1 MEITQETVAAAVN
14 SVASARGRGTLPNM
28 MAFARALKQ
37 LGVKVSLS
45 QVIDAARSADLVD
58 IADKQDF
65 RALLRSN
72 LILQKED
79 FPVFDMVFDCFWRE
93 QSYERVPMETLEIQG
108 TPSESGAEEGGD
120 EEGLEEAVAEAAAE
134 ENVPLENLEEFS
146 IPTYSP
152 QELLNSKDFSEMGV
166 EESRAIARAILLIAT
181 KIATQISRRKKI
193 GRKGSTVDPRWTMR
207 RSMKYGG
214 EIVELVLRK
223 RRIKKTKVVLLC
235 DVSGSMD
242 CYSRFLIQFMY
253 GLQNELWGV
262 ETFVFSTSLSRIT
275 HLIRTKDIGN
285 ALEKISGS
293 ILGWSG
299 GTNIGRSLHTFNRSF
314 APSMVTHRSVV
325 VIISDG
331 WDRGDVSLLEREMQ
345 DLKRRCKKIIWLNPL
360 LASDN
365 YEPLC
370 KGMQAALPYL
380 DLFLSVHNVNSLVA
394 LGRTLQKMVEL
405 RKSIFDPRSS
415 ILDHRRC

>member
-1 MEITQETVAAAVN
+1 MEITQELVAAAVN
-14 SVASARGRGTLPNM
+14 SVASARGKGTLPNL

-45 QVIDAARSADLVD
+45 QVLDASRSADLVD
-58 IADKQDF
+58 IAEKGDF
-65 RALLRSN
+65 RAVLRSN

-79 FPVFDMVFDCFWRE
+79 FPAFDMLFDSFWRE
-93 QSYERVPMETLEIQG
+93 QSYERVPMETMDIQG
-108 TPSESGAEEGGD
+108 TPTDSPSQEGGD
-120 EEGLEEAVAEAAAE
+120 EEGGLEEAAVESIPK
-134 ENVPLENLEEFS
+134 ENVPLENLDEFS
-146 IPTYSP
+146 VPTYSP
-152 QELLNSKDFSEMGV
+152 QELMNRKDFSEMGV

-193 GRKGSTVDPRWTMR
+193 GRKGSTIDPRWTMR
-207 RSMKYGG
+207 RSMRYGG
-214 EIVELVLRK
+214 EIIDLVHRK
-223 RRIKKTKVVLLC
+223 KRIKKTRVVLLC

-275 HLIRTKDIGN
+275 HLIRTKDIAN

-299 GTNIGRSLHTFNRSF
+299 GTNIGRSLHTFNRNF
-314 APSMVTHRSVV
+314 APSLVTHRTVV

-345 DLKRRCKKIIWLNPL
+345 DIKRRCKKIIWLNPL
-360 LASDN
+360 LASEN

-380 DLFLSVHNVNSLVA
+380 DLFLSVHNVNSLVT
-394 LGRTLQKMVEL
+394 LGRTLEKMVA
-405 RKSIFDPRSS
+405 
-415 ILDHRRC
+415 

>member
-1 MEITQETVAAAVN
+1 MEATPETVAAAVN
-14 SVASARGRGTLPNM
+14 NFLSVRGQGTLPNLL
-28 MAFARALKQ
+28 AFARTLKE
-37 LGVKVSLS
+37 LGVKVGLS
-45 QVIDAARSADLVD
+45 QVIDASRAVEFVD
-58 IADKQDF
+58 MADKSDF

-72 LILQKED
+72 LISQKED
-79 FPVFDMVFDCFWRE
+79 FPIFEMVFDCFWRE
-93 QSYERVPMETLEIQG
+93 QAYERIPMETLEIQG
-108 TPSESGAEEGGD
+108 TPTESGAQEGGD
-120 EEGLEEAVAEAAAE
+120 EEGLEEAIADTMTT
-134 ENVPLENLEEFS
+134 ENAPLENLDEFS
-146 IPTYSP
+146 VPTYSP
-152 QELLNSKDFSEMGV
+152 QELLNRKDFSEMGV
-166 EESRAIARAILLIAT
+166 EESRAIARAILLIAN
-181 KIATQISRRKKI
+181 KIATQISRRKKRA
-193 GRKGSTVDPRWTMR
+193 RKGNVVDPRRTMR
-207 RSMKYGG
+207 NSMKYGG
-214 EIVELVLRK
+214 EIIDLVNRK

-275 HLIRTKDIGN
+275 HLIRTKDITN

-299 GTNIGRSLHTFNRSF
+299 GTNIGRSLHTFNRNF
-314 APSMVTHRSVV
+314 APSMVTHRTVV

-345 DLKRRCKKIIWLNPL
+345 DLKRRGKKIIWLNPL

-380 DLFLSVHNVNSLVA
+380 DLFLSVHNVNSLIA
-394 LGRTLQKMVEL
+394 LGRTLQKMVA
-405 RKSIFDPRSS
+405 
-415 ILDHRRC
+415 

>member
-1 MEITQETVAAAVN
+1 MEITQELVAAAVN
-14 SVASARGRGTLPNM
+14 SVASARGKGTLPNL

-45 QVIDAARSADLVD
+45 QVIDASRSADLVD
-58 IADKQDF
+58 VAEKSDF
-65 RALLRSN
+65 RAVLRSN

-79 FPVFDMVFDCFWRE
+79 FPTFDMLFDTFWRE
-93 QSYERVPMETLEIQG
+93 QSYERVPMETMEIQG
-108 TPSESGAEEGGD
+108 TPTDSHSQEGGD
-120 EEGLEEAVAEAAAE
+120 EEGGLEDAAVESIPK
-134 ENVPLENLEEFS
+134 ENVPLENLDEFS
-146 IPTYSP
+146 VPTYSP
-152 QELLNSKDFSEMGV
+152 QELMNRKDFSEMGV

-214 EIVELVLRK
+214 EIIDLVRRK
-223 RRIKKTKVVLLC
+223 KRIKKTRVVLLC

-275 HLIRTKDIGN
+275 HLIRTKDIAN

-299 GTNIGRSLHTFNRSF
+299 GTNIGRSLHTFNRNF
-314 APSMVTHRSVV
+314 APSIVTHRTVV

-345 DLKRRCKKIIWLNPL
+345 DIKRRCKKIIWLNPL
-360 LASDN
+360 LASEN

-380 DLFLSVHNVNSLVA
+380 DLFLSVHNVNSLVT
-394 LGRTLQKMVEL
+394 LGRTLEKMVA
-405 RKSIFDPRSS
+405 
-415 ILDHRRC
+415 

>member
-1 MEITQETVAAAVN
+1 MEITPEAVAAAVGN
-14 SVASARGRGTLPNM
+14 FSSVRGQGTLPNLL
-28 MAFARALKQ
+28 AFGRALKE

-45 QVIDAARSADLVD
+45 QVLDVSRAVEFVDL
-58 IADKQDF
+58 ADKGDF
-65 RALLRSN
+65 RSLLRSN
-72 LILQKED
+72 LISQKED
-79 FPVFDMVFDCFWRE
+79 FPAFDMLFDCFWRE
-93 QSYERVPMETLEIQG
+93 QGYERVPMETLEIQG
-108 TPSESGAEEGGD
+108 TPTESGAQDGGD
-120 EEGLEEAVAEAAAE
+120 EEGLEEAVAETVAT
-134 ENVPLENLEEFS
+134 ENVPLENLDEFS
-146 IPTYSP
+146 VPTYSP
-152 QELLNSKDFSEMGV
+152 QELLNRKDFSEMGV

-181 KIATQISRRKKI
+181 KIATQISRRKKL
-193 GRKGSTVDPRWTMR
+193 GRKGNVVDPRWTLR
-207 RSMKYGG
+207 KNMKYGG
-214 EIVELVLRK
+214 EIIDLVNRK
-223 RRIKKTKVVLLC
+223 RRIKKTRVVLLC

-275 HLIRTKDIGN
+275 HLIRTKDIAN

-299 GTNIGRSLHTFNRSF
+299 GTNIGRSLHTFNRNF
-314 APSMVTHRSVV
+314 APSMVTHRTVV

-380 DLFLSVHNVNSLVA
+380 DLFLSVHNVNSLIA
-394 LGRTLQKMVEL
+394 LGRTLQKMVA
-405 RKSIFDPRSS
+405 
-415 ILDHRRC
+415 

>member
-1 MEITQETVAAAVN
+1 MDVTAETIAAAVN
-14 SVASARGRGTLPNM
+14 SVASARGKGTLPNL

-45 QVIDAARSADLVD
+45 QVLDTARAVEHVDL
-58 IADKQDF
+58 AEKTDF
-65 RALLRSN
+65 RALLRANMIS
-72 LILQKED
+72 QKED
-79 FPVFDMVFDCFWRE
+79 FPAFDMLFDCFWRE
-93 QSYERVPMETLEIQG
+93 LSYERVPMETMEIEG
-108 TPSESGAEEGGD
+108 TPTESDAPQGGD
-120 EEGLEEAVAEAAAE
+120 EEDGLDEATAETLGKE
-134 ENVPLENLEEFS
+134 DLQLENVDEFS
-146 IPTYSP
+146 VPTYSP
-152 QELLNSKDFSEMGV
+152 QELMNRKDFSEMGV

-193 GRKGSTVDPRWTMR
+193 GRKGNTVDPRWTMR

-214 EIVELVLRK
+214 EVIDLVHRK
-223 RRIKKTKVVLLC
+223 KRIKKTKVVLLC

-275 HLIRTKDIGN
+275 HLIRTKDIVN
-285 ALEKISGS
+285 ALDKISGS

-299 GTNIGRSLHTFNRSF
+299 GTNIGRSLHTFNRDF

-360 LASDN
+360 LASEN

-394 LGRTLQKMVEL
+394 LGRTLQKMVA
-405 RKSIFDPRSS
+405 
-415 ILDHRRC
+415 

>member
-1 MEITQETVAAAVN
+1 MDVTPETVSSAV
-14 SVASARGRGTLPNM
+14 SGVASARGKGTLPNV

-37 LGVKVSLS
+37 LGIKVSLS
-45 QVIDAARSADLVD
+45 QVLDASSSVELVD
-58 IADKQDF
+58 IGERADF
-65 RALLRSN
+65 RALLRAN
-72 LILQKED
+72 LVSQKED
-79 FPVFDMVFDCFWRE
+79 FPVFDMAFDCFWRE
-93 QSYERVPMETLEIQG
+93 QTYERMPMETMEIQG
-108 TPSESGAEEGGD
+108 TPTESDAPEGGD
-120 EEGLEEAVAEAAAE
+120 EEGGLEEAASEAMAN
-134 ENVPLENLEEFS
+134 ENLQLENLDEFAV
-146 IPTYSP
+146 PTYSP
-152 QELLNSKDFSEMGV
+152 QELMNRKDFSEMGV
-166 EESRAIARAILLIAT
+166 EESRAIARAIMLIAT
-181 KIATQISRRKKI
+181 KIATQISRRKKL
-193 GRKGSTVDPRWTMR
+193 GRKGNTVDPRWTMR

-214 EIVELVLRK
+214 EVIELVHRK
-223 RRIKKTKVVLLC
+223 KRIKKTRVVLLC

-275 HLIRTKDIGN
+275 HLIRTKDIVN
-285 ALEKISGS
+285 ALEKISGN

-314 APSMVTHRSVV
+314 APSMVTHRTVV

-345 DLKRRCKKIIWLNPL
+345 DLKRRAKKIIWLNPL
-360 LASDN
+360 LASEN

-380 DLFLSVHNVNSLVA
+380 DLFLSVHNVNSLVS
-394 LGRTLQKMVEL
+394 LGRTLQKMVA
-405 RKSIFDPRSS
+405 
-415 ILDHRRC
+415 

>member
-1 MEITQETVAAAVN
+1 MEVTQELVAAAVN
-14 SVASARGRGTLPNM
+14 SVASARGKGTLPNL

-45 QVIDAARSADLVD
+45 QVIDASRSADLVD
-58 IADKQDF
+58 IAEKSDF
-65 RALLRSN
+65 RAVLRSN

-79 FPVFDMVFDCFWRE
+79 FPTFDMLFDSFWRE
-93 QSYERVPMETLEIQG
+93 QSYERVPMETMEIQG
-108 TPSESGAEEGGD
+108 TPTDSHSQEGGD
-120 EEGLEEAVAEAAAE
+120 EEGGLEDAAVESIPK
-134 ENVPLENLEEFS
+134 ENVPLENLDEFS
-146 IPTYSP
+146 VPTYSP
-152 QELLNSKDFSEMGV
+152 QELMNRKDFSEMGV

-214 EIVELVLRK
+214 EIIDLVRRK
-223 RRIKKTKVVLLC
+223 KRIKKTRVVLLC

-275 HLIRTKDIGN
+275 HLIRTKDIVN
-285 ALEKISGS
+285 ALDKISGS

-299 GTNIGRSLHTFNRSF
+299 GTNIGRSLHTFNRDF
-314 APSMVTHRSVV
+314 APSMVTHRTVV

-360 LASDN
+360 LASEN

-380 DLFLSVHNVNSLVA
+380 DMFLSVHNVNSLVA
-394 LGRTLQKMVEL
+394 LGRTLQKMVA
-405 RKSIFDPRSS
+405 
-415 ILDHRRC
+415 

>member
-1 MEITQETVAAAVN
+1 MEITPEAVAAAVGQFS
-14 SVASARGRGTLPNM
+14 SVRGQGTLPNLL
-28 MAFARALKQ
+28 AFGRALKQ

-45 QVIDAARSADLVD
+45 QVIDVSRSVEFVD
-58 IADKQDF
+58 IADKADF
-65 RALLRSN
+65 HALLRSN
-72 LILQKED
+72 LISQKED
-79 FPVFDMVFDCFWRE
+79 FPVFDILFDCFWRE
-93 QSYERVPMETLEIQG
+93 QSYERVPMETVDIQG
-108 TPSESGAEEGGD
+108 TPTESGAQEGGD
-120 EEGLEEAVAEAAAE
+120 EEGLEEAVAETVAT
-134 ENVPLENLEEFS
+134 ENVPFENLDEFS
-146 IPTYSP
+146 VPTYSP
-152 QELLNSKDFSEMGV
+152 QELLNRKDFSEMGV

-181 KIATQISRRKKI
+181 KIATQISRRKKL
-193 GRKGSTVDPRWTMR
+193 GRKGNVVDPRWTMR
-207 RSMKYGG
+207 KNMKYGG
-214 EIVELVLRK
+214 EIIELVTRK
-223 RRIKKTKVVLLC
+223 RRIKKTRVVLLC

-275 HLIRTKDIGN
+275 HLIRTKDIAN

-299 GTNIGRSLHTFNRSF
+299 GTNIGRSLHTFNRNF
-314 APSMVTHRSVV
+314 APSMVTHRTVV

-360 LASDN
+360 LASEN

-380 DLFLSVHNVNSLVA
+380 DLFLSVHNVNSLIT
-394 LGRTLQKMVEL
+394 LGRTLQKMVA
-405 RKSIFDPRSS
+405 
-415 ILDHRRC
+415 

>member
-1 MEITQETVAAAVN
+1 MDVTPETVASAV
-14 SVASARGRGTLPNM
+14 SGVASARGKGTLPNV

-37 LGVKVSLS
+37 LGIKVSLS
-45 QVIDAARSADLVD
+45 QVLDASSSVEFVD
-58 IADKQDF
+58 IGERADF
-65 RALLRSN
+65 RALLRAN
-72 LILQKED
+72 LISQKED
-79 FPVFDMVFDCFWRE
+79 FPVFDMAFDCFWRE
-93 QSYERVPMETLEIQG
+93 QTYERMPMETMEIQG
-108 TPSESGAEEGGD
+108 TPTESDAPEGGD
-120 EEGLEEAVAEAAAE
+120 EEGGLEEAASESIAN
-134 ENVPLENLEEFS
+134 ENLQLENLDEFAV
-146 IPTYSP
+146 PTYSP
-152 QELLNSKDFSEMGV
+152 QELMNRKDFSEMGV
-166 EESRAIARAILLIAT
+166 EESRAIARAIMLIAT
-181 KIATQISRRKKI
+181 KIATQISRRKKL
-193 GRKGSTVDPRWTMR
+193 GRKGNTVDPRWTMR

-214 EIVELVLRK
+214 EVIELVHRK
-223 RRIKKTKVVLLC
+223 KRIKKTRVVLLC

-275 HLIRTKDIGN
+275 HLIRTKDIVN

-314 APSMVTHRSVV
+314 APSMVTHRTVV

-345 DLKRRCKKIIWLNPL
+345 DLKRRAKKIIWLNPL
-360 LASDN
+360 LASEN

-380 DLFLSVHNVNSLVA
+380 DLFLSVHNVNSLVS
-394 LGRTLQKMVEL
+394 LGRTLQKMVA
-405 RKSIFDPRSS
+405 
-415 ILDHRRC
+415 

>member
-45 QVIDAARSADLVD
+45 QVIDAARSANLVD
-58 IADKQDF
+58 IAEKQDF

-108 TPSESGAEEGGD
+108 TPTESGAEEGGD
-120 EEGLEEAVAEAAAE
+120 EEGLEEALAEAAAQ

-152 QELLNSKDFSEMGV
+152 QELLNRKDFSEMGV

-181 KIATQISRRKKI
+181 KIATQISRRKKV

-214 EIVELVLRK
+214 EIVELVQRK

-299 GTNIGRSLHTFNRSF
+299 GTNIGRSLHTFNRNF
-314 APSMVTHRSVV
+314 APSMVTHRTIV

-345 DLKRRCKKIIWLNPL
+345 DLKRRCKKIIWL
-360 LASDN
+360 
-365 YEPLC
+365 

-394 LGRTLQKMVEL
+394 LGRTLQRMVA
-405 RKSIFDPRSS
+405 
-415 ILDHRRC
+415 

>member
-1 MEITQETVAAAVN
+1 METTQETVAAAVN

-28 MAFARALKQ
+28 MAFARVLKH

-58 IADKQDF
+58 VAEKQDF

-72 LILQKED
+72 LISQKED

-120 EEGLEEAVAEAAAE
+120 EEGLEEAVAEASAQ

-152 QELLNSKDFSEMGV
+152 QELLNRKDFSEMGV

-181 KIATQISRRKKI
+181 KIATQISRRKKV
-193 GRKGSTVDPRWTMR
+193 GRKGNTVDPRWTMR
-207 RSMKYGG
+207 KSMKYGG
-214 EIVELVLRK
+214 EIVELVNRK

-285 ALEKISGS
+285 ALEKISGT

-299 GTNIGRSLHTFNRSF
+299 GTNIGRSLHTFNRNF

-345 DLKRRCKKIIWLNPL
+345 DLKRRCKKVIWLNPL

-394 LGRTLQKMVEL
+394 LGRTLQKMVA
-405 RKSIFDPRSS
+405 
-415 ILDHRRC
+415 

>member
-1 MEITQETVAAAVN
+1 
-14 SVASARGRGTLPNM
+14 L
-28 MAFARALKQ
+28 
-37 LGVKVSLS
+37 VS
-45 QVIDAARSADLVD
+45 
-58 IADKQDF
+58 
-65 RALLRSN
+65 
-72 LILQKED
+72 QKED
-79 FPVFDMVFDCFWRE
+79 FPVFDVLFDCFWRE
-93 QSYERVPMETLEIQG
+93 QSYERVPMDTLEIEG
-108 TPSESGAEEGGD
+108 TPTESEAQDGGD
-120 EEGLEEAVAEAAAE
+120 EEGLEEANAEASAE
-134 ENVPLENLEEFS
+134 ENVPLENLDEFS

-152 QELLNSKDFSEMGV
+152 QELLNRKDFSEMGI

-181 KIATQISRRKKI
+181 KIATQISRRKKL
-193 GRKGSTVDPRWTMR
+193 GRKGNVVDPRWTMR
-207 RSMKYGG
+207 KNMKYGG
-214 EIVELVLRK
+214 EIIDLVHRK
-223 RRIKKTKVVLLC
+223 RRIKKTRVVLLC

-275 HLIRTKDIGN
+275 HLIRTKDIVN

-299 GTNIGRSLHTFNRSF
+299 GTNIGRSLHTFNRNF
-314 APSMVTHRSVV
+314 APSMVTHRTVV

-360 LASDN
+360 LASEN

-380 DLFLSVHNVNSLVA
+380 DLFLSVHNVNSLIT
-394 LGRTLQKMVEL
+394 LGRTLQKMVA
-405 RKSIFDPRSS
+405 
-415 ILDHRRC
+415 

>member
-1 MEITQETVAAAVN
+1 MEITPEAVAAAVGN
-14 SVASARGRGTLPNM
+14 FSAVRGQGTLPNLL
-28 MAFARALKQ
+28 AFGRALKE

-45 QVIDAARSADLVD
+45 QVIDVSRAVEFVDL
-58 IADKQDF
+58 ADKGDF

-72 LILQKED
+72 LISQKED
-79 FPVFDMVFDCFWRE
+79 FPVFDMLFDCFWRE

-108 TPSESGAEEGGD
+108 TPTESGAQEGGD
-120 EEGLEEAVAEAAAE
+120 EEGLEEAVAETVAT
-134 ENVPLENLEEFS
+134 ENVSLENLDEFS

-152 QELLNSKDFSEMGV
+152 QELLNRKDFSEMGV

-181 KIATQISRRKKI
+181 KIATQISRRKKL
-193 GRKGSTVDPRWTMR
+193 GRKGNVVDPRWTMR
-207 RSMKYGG
+207 RNMKYGG
-214 EIVELVLRK
+214 EIIDLVNRK
-223 RRIKKTKVVLLC
+223 RRIKKTRVVLLC

-275 HLIRTKDIGN
+275 HLIRTKDIAN

-299 GTNIGRSLHTFNRSF
+299 GTNIGRSLHTFNRNF
-314 APSMVTHRSVV
+314 APSMVTHRTVV

-380 DLFLSVHNVNSLVA
+380 DLFLSVHNVNSLIA
-394 LGRTLQKMVEL
+394 LGRTLQKMVA
-405 RKSIFDPRSS
+405 
-415 ILDHRRC
+415 

>member
-14 SVASARGRGTLPNM
+14 SVASARGRGTLPNL

-45 QVIDAARSADLVD
+45 QVIDASRSADLVD
-58 IADKQDF
+58 VAEKSDF
-65 RALLRSN
+65 RAVLRSN

-79 FPVFDMVFDCFWRE
+79 FPTFDMLFDSFWRE
-93 QSYERVPMETLEIQG
+93 QSYERVPMETMEIQG
-108 TPSESGAEEGGD
+108 TPTDSHSQEGGD
-120 EEGLEEAVAEAAAE
+120 EEGGLEDAAVESIPK
-134 ENVPLENLEEFS
+134 ENVPLENLDEFS
-146 IPTYSP
+146 VPTYSP
-152 QELLNSKDFSEMGV
+152 QELMNRKDFSEMGV

-214 EIVELVLRK
+214 EIIDLVRRK
-223 RRIKKTKVVLLC
+223 KRIKKTRVVLLC

-275 HLIRTKDIGN
+275 HLIRTKDIAN

-299 GTNIGRSLHTFNRSF
+299 GTNIGRSLHTFNRNF
-314 APSMVTHRSVV
+314 APSIVTHRTVV

-345 DLKRRCKKIIWLNPL
+345 DIKRRCKKIIWLNPL
-360 LASDN
+360 LASEN

-380 DLFLSVHNVNSLVA
+380 DLFLSVHNVNSLVT
-394 LGRTLQKMVEL
+394 LGRTLEKMVA
-405 RKSIFDPRSS
+405 
-415 ILDHRRC
+415 

>member
-1 MEITQETVAAAVN
+1 MDVTAE
-14 SVASARGRGTLPNM
+14 SVATAVSNFSSVRGEGTLPNLL
-28 MAFARALKQ
+28 AFGRVLKQ
-37 LGVKVSLS
+37 LGIKVSLS
-45 QVIDAARSADLVD
+45 QVIDASRSLELVD
-58 IADKQDF
+58 IGEREDF

-72 LILQKED
+72 LISQKED
-79 FPVFDMVFDCFWRE
+79 FPVFDTVFDCFWRE
-93 QSYERVPMETLEIQG
+93 QSYERIPMETLEIQG
-108 TPSESGAEEGGD
+108 TPTEMPAQDGGD
-120 EEGLEEAVAEAAAE
+120 EEGLEEAVSETIGK

-146 IPTYSP
+146 VPTYSP
-152 QELLNSKDFSEMGV
+152 QEQLNRKDFSEMGV

-181 KIATQISRRKKI
+181 KIATQISRRKKRA
-193 GRKGSTVDPRWTMR
+193 RKGNIVDLRWTMR
-207 RSMKYGG
+207 NSMKYGG
-214 EIVELVLRK
+214 EIIDLVNRK

-275 HLIRTKDIGN
+275 HLIRTKDIAN

-299 GTNIGRSLHTFNRSF
+299 GTNIGRSLQTFNRDF
-314 APSMVTHRSVV
+314 APSMVTHRTVV

-331 WDRGDVSLLEREMQ
+331 WDRGDVSLLERQMQ
-345 DLKRRCKKIIWLNPL
+345 DLKRRGKKIIWLNPL

-394 LGRTLQKMVEL
+394 LGRTLQKLVA
-405 RKSIFDPRSS
+405 
-415 ILDHRRC
+415 

>member
-1 MEITQETVAAAVN
+1 MEITQELVAAAVN
-14 SVASARGRGTLPNM
+14 SVASARGKGTLPNL

-45 QVIDAARSADLVD
+45 QVLDASRSADLVD
-58 IADKQDF
+58 IAEKGDF
-65 RALLRSN
+65 RAVLRSN

-79 FPVFDMVFDCFWRE
+79 FPAFDMLFDSFWRE
-93 QSYERVPMETLEIQG
+93 QSYERVPMETMDIQG
-108 TPSESGAEEGGD
+108 TPAESHAQEGGD
-120 EEGLEEAVAEAAAE
+120 EEGGVEEAAVESIPKE
-134 ENVPLENLEEFS
+134 DLQLENLDEFS
-146 IPTYSP
+146 VPTYSP
-152 QELLNSKDFSEMGV
+152 QELMNRKDFSEMGV

-193 GRKGSTVDPRWTMR
+193 GRKGNTVDPRWTMR

-214 EIVELVLRK
+214 EIIDLVHRK
-223 RRIKKTKVVLLC
+223 KRIKKTRVVLLC

-275 HLIRTKDIGN
+275 HLIRTKDIGS

-299 GTNIGRSLHTFNRSF
+299 GTNIGRSLHTFNRNF
-314 APSMVTHRSVV
+314 APSMVTHRTVV

-345 DLKRRCKKIIWLNPL
+345 DIKRRCKKIIWLNPL
-360 LASDN
+360 LASEN

-380 DLFLSVHNVNSLVA
+380 DLFLSVHNVNSLVS
-394 LGRTLQKMVEL
+394 LGRTLQKMVA
-405 RKSIFDPRSS
+405 
-415 ILDHRRC
+415 

>member
-1 MEITQETVAAAVN
+1 MEVTPETVAAAVDSFS
-14 SVASARGRGTLPNM
+14 SVRGHGMLPNL

-45 QVIDAARSADLVD
+45 QVIDASRSVEFVN
-58 IADKQDF
+58 IAEKADF
-65 RALLRSN
+65 RALLRAN
-72 LILQKED
+72 LITEKED

-93 QSYERVPMETLEIQG
+93 QAYERVPMETLEIEG
-108 TPSESGAEEGGD
+108 APAESRSQDGGD
-120 EEGLEEAVAEAAAE
+120 EEGLEEAIAETMAN

-146 IPTYSP
+146 VPTYSP
-152 QELLNSKDFSEMGV
+152 QELLNRKDFSEMGV

-181 KIATQISRRKKI
+181 KIATQISRRKKRA
-193 GRKGSTVDPRWTMR
+193 RKGNVVDLRWTMR
-207 RSMKYGG
+207 SNIKYGG
-214 EIVELVLRK
+214 EIIDLVNRK

-275 HLIRTKDIGN
+275 HLIRTKDISN

-299 GTNIGRSLHTFNRSF
+299 GTNIGRSLHAFNRNF
-314 APSMVTHRSVV
+314 APSMVTHRTVV

-360 LASDN
+360 LASEN

-380 DLFLSVHNVNSLVA
+380 DLFLSVHNVNSLIA
-394 LGRTLQKMVEL
+394 LGRTLQKMVA
-405 RKSIFDPRSS
+405 
-415 ILDHRRC
+415 

>member
-1 MEITQETVAAAVN
+1 MEITPETVASAVGN
-14 SVASARGRGTLPNM
+14 FSSVRGQGTLPNLL
-28 MAFARALKQ
+28 AFGRALKQ

-45 QVIDAARSADLVD
+45 QVMDVSRAVEFVDL
-58 IADKQDF
+58 ADKGDF

-72 LILQKED
+72 LISQKED
-79 FPVFDMVFDCFWRE
+79 FPVFDMLFDCFWRE

-108 TPSESGAEEGGD
+108 TPTESGAQEGGD
-120 EEGLEEAVAEAAAE
+120 EEGLEEALAESVAT
-134 ENVPLENLEEFS
+134 ENVPLEDLDEFS

-152 QELLNSKDFSEMGV
+152 QELLNRKDFSEMGV

-181 KIATQISRRKKI
+181 KIATQISRRKKL
-193 GRKGSTVDPRWTMR
+193 GRKGNVVDPRWTMR
-207 RSMKYGG
+207 RNMKYGG
-214 EIVELVLRK
+214 EIIDLVNRK
-223 RRIKKTKVVLLC
+223 RRIKKTRVVLLC

-275 HLIRTKDIGN
+275 HLIRTKDIAN

-299 GTNIGRSLHTFNRSF
+299 GTNIGRSLHTFNRNF
-314 APSMVTHRSVV
+314 APSMVTHRTVV

-380 DLFLSVHNVNSLVA
+380 DLFLSVHNVNSLIA
-394 LGRTLQKMVEL
+394 LGRTLQKMVA
-405 RKSIFDPRSS
+405 
-415 ILDHRRC
+415 

>member
-1 MEITQETVAAAVN
+1 MDVTAETVASAVN
-14 SVASARGRGTLPNM
+14 AYSSIRGRGTLPNM

-45 QVIDAARSADLVD
+45 QVIDAGRSAELVD
-58 IADKQDF
+58 IGAKEEF
-65 RALLRSN
+65 RELLRSN
-72 LILQKED
+72 LISQKED
-79 FPVFDMVFDCFWRE
+79 FPVFDMVFDCFWCE
-93 QSYERVPMETLEIQG
+93 QSYERVPMDTLDIEG
-108 TPSESGAEEGGD
+108 TPTESKAEQQGGD
-120 EEGLEEAVAEAAAE
+120 EDGFEEAIAETTAQ
-134 ENVPLENLEEFS
+134 ENVPLDNLEELS

-152 QELLNSKDFSEMGV
+152 QELLNRKDFSEMGV
-166 EESRAIARAILLIAT
+166 DESRAIARAILLIAT
-181 KIATQISRRKKI
+181 KIATQISRRKKRA
-193 GRKGSTVDPRWTMR
+193 RKGTTVDPRWTMR

-214 EIVELVLRK
+214 ELIELVTRK

-275 HLIRTKDIGN
+275 HLIRTKDIAN

-299 GTNIGRSLHTFNRSF
+299 GTNIGRSLHTFNRDF
-314 APSMVTHRSVV
+314 APSMVTHRTVA

-380 DLFLSVHNVNSLVA
+380 DLFLSVHNVNSLIT
-394 LGRTLQKMVEL
+394 LGRTLQKMVA
-405 RKSIFDPRSS
+405 
-415 ILDHRRC
+415 

>member
-1 MEITQETVAAAVN
+1 MEITQELVAAAVN
-14 SVASARGRGTLPNM
+14 SVASARGKGTLPNL

-45 QVIDAARSADLVD
+45 QVIDASRSADLID
-58 IADKQDF
+58 IAEKSDF
-65 RALLRSN
+65 RAVLRSN

-79 FPVFDMVFDCFWRE
+79 FPTFDMLFDSFWRE
-93 QSYERVPMETLEIQG
+93 QSYERVPMETMDIQG
-108 TPSESGAEEGGD
+108 TPTDSHSQEGGD
-120 EEGLEEAVAEAAAE
+120 EEGGLEEAAVESIPK
-134 ENVPLENLEEFS
+134 ENVPLENLDEFS
-146 IPTYSP
+146 VPTYSP
-152 QELLNSKDFSEMGV
+152 QELMNRKDFSEMGV

-193 GRKGSTVDPRWTMR
+193 GRKGSTIDPRWTMR
-207 RSMKYGG
+207 RSMRYGG
-214 EIVELVLRK
+214 EIIDLVHRK
-223 RRIKKTKVVLLC
+223 KRIKKTRVVLLC

-275 HLIRTKDIGN
+275 HLIRTKDIAN

-299 GTNIGRSLHTFNRSF
+299 GTNIGRSLHTFNRNF
-314 APSMVTHRSVV
+314 APSIVTHRTVV

-345 DLKRRCKKIIWLNPL
+345 DIKRRCKKIIWLNPL
-360 LASDN
+360 LASEN

-380 DLFLSVHNVNSLVA
+380 DLFLSVHNVNSLVT
-394 LGRTLQKMVEL
+394 LGRTLEKMVA
-405 RKSIFDPRSS
+405 
-415 ILDHRRC
+415 

>member
-1 MEITQETVAAAVN
+1 MDVTPETVTTAVN
-14 SVASARGRGTLPNM
+14 SVASVRGKGTLPNV

-37 LGVKVSLS
+37 LGIKIGLS
-45 QVIDAARSADLVD
+45 QVLDASRSVEFVY
-58 IADKQDF
+58 IGERSDF

-72 LILQKED
+72 LISQKED
-79 FPVFDMVFDCFWRE
+79 FPVFDMAFDCFWRE
-93 QSYERVPMETLEIQG
+93 QTYERMPMETMEIQG
-108 TPSESGAEEGGD
+108 TPTESDAPEGGD
-120 EEGLEEAVAEAAAE
+120 EEGGLEEAASEAMAN
-134 ENVPLENLEEFS
+134 ENLQLENLDEFS
-146 IPTYSP
+146 VPTYSP
-152 QELLNSKDFSEMGV
+152 QELMNRKDFSEMGV
-166 EESRAIARAILLIAT
+166 EESRAIARAIMLIAT
-181 KIATQISRRKKI
+181 KIATQISRRKKL
-193 GRKGSTVDPRWTMR
+193 GRKGNTVDPRWTMR

-214 EIVELVLRK
+214 EVVELVHRK
-223 RRIKKTKVVLLC
+223 KRIKKTRVVLLC

-275 HLIRTKDIGN
+275 HLIRTKDIVN

-314 APSMVTHRSVV
+314 APSMVTHRTVV
-325 VIISDG
+325 VVISDG

-345 DLKRRCKKIIWLNPL
+345 DLKRRAKKIIWLNPL
-360 LASDN
+360 LASEN

-380 DLFLSVHNVNSLVA
+380 DLFLSVHNVNSLVS
-394 LGRTLQKMVEL
+394 LGRTLQKMVA
-405 RKSIFDPRSS
+405 
-415 ILDHRRC
+415 

>member
-72 LILQKED
+72 MILQKED

-120 EEGLEEAVAEAAAE
+120 EEGLEEAVAEAAAK

-214 EIVELVLRK
+214 EIVELVQRK

-299 GTNIGRSLHTFNRSF
+299 GTNIGRSLHTFNRNF

-394 LGRTLQKMVEL
+394 LGRTLQKMVA
-405 RKSIFDPRSS
+405 
-415 ILDHRRC
+415 

>member
-1 MEITQETVAAAVN
+1 MEIPPEAVAAAVGN
-14 SVASARGRGTLPNM
+14 FSSVRGQGTLPNLL
-28 MAFARALKQ
+28 AFGRALKE

-45 QVIDAARSADLVD
+45 QVIDVSRAVEFVDL
-58 IADKQDF
+58 ADKEDF

-72 LILQKED
+72 LISQKED
-79 FPVFDMVFDCFWRE
+79 FPVFDMLFDCFWRE

-108 TPSESGAEEGGD
+108 TPTESGAQEGGD
-120 EEGLEEAVAEAAAE
+120 EEGLEEAVAETVAT
-134 ENVPLENLEEFS
+134 ENVPLENLDEFS

-152 QELLNSKDFSEMGV
+152 QELLNRKDFSEMGV

-181 KIATQISRRKKI
+181 KIATQISRRKKL
-193 GRKGSTVDPRWTMR
+193 GRKGNVVDPRWTMR
-207 RSMKYGG
+207 RNMKYGG
-214 EIVELVLRK
+214 EIIDLVNRK
-223 RRIKKTKVVLLC
+223 RRIKKTRVVLLC

-275 HLIRTKDIGN
+275 HLIRTKDIAN
-285 ALEKISGS
+285 ALEKISGT

-299 GTNIGRSLHTFNRSF
+299 GTNIGRSLHTFNRNF
-314 APSMVTHRSVV
+314 APSMVTHRTVV

-380 DLFLSVHNVNSLVA
+380 DLFLSVHNVNSLIA
-394 LGRTLQKMVEL
+394 LGRTLQKMVA
-405 RKSIFDPRSS
+405 
-415 ILDHRRC
+415 

>member
-1 MEITQETVAAAVN
+1 MEVTPETVAAAVSSFS
-14 SVASARGRGTLPNM
+14 SVRGQGTVPNLL
-28 MAFARALKQ
+28 AFGRALKQ

-45 QVIDAARSADLVD
+45 QVIDVSRSLEFVN
-58 IADKQDF
+58 IGDKVDF
-65 RALLRSN
+65 RALLRAN
-72 LILQKED
+72 LVLQKED
-79 FPVFDMVFDCFWRE
+79 FPIFDMLFDCFWRE
-93 QSYERVPMETLEIQG
+93 LSYERVPMETLEIEG
-108 TPSESGAEEGGD
+108 TPTESKAQEGGD
-120 EEGLEEAVAEAAAE
+120 EEGLEDAVAEAVAAE
-134 ENVPLENLEEFS
+134 DVPLENLDEFS
-146 IPTYSP
+146 VPTYSP
-152 QELLNSKDFSEMGV
+152 QELLNRKDFSEMSV

-181 KIATQISRRKKI
+181 KIATQISRRKKV
-193 GRKGSTVDPRWTMR
+193 GRKGSVVDPRWTMR
-207 RSMKYGG
+207 RNMKHGG
-214 EIVELVLRK
+214 EIIELVNRK
-223 RRIKKTKVVLLC
+223 RRIKKTRVVLLC

-275 HLIRTKDIGN
+275 HLIRTKDIVN

-299 GTNIGRSLHTFNRSF
+299 GTNIGRSLHTFNRNF
-314 APSMVTHRSVV
+314 APSLVTHRTVV
-325 VIISDG
+325 VVISDG

-360 LASDN
+360 LASEN

-380 DLFLSVHNVNSLVA
+380 DLFLSVHNVNSLIA
-394 LGRTLQKMVEL
+394 LGRTLQKMVA
-405 RKSIFDPRSS
+405 
-415 ILDHRRC
+415 